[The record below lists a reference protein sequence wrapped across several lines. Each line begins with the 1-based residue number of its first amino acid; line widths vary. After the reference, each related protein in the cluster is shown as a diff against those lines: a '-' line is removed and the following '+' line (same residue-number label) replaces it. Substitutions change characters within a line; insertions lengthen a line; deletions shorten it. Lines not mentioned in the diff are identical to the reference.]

1 MTFWNWQ
8 ESASLADR
16 LIQYQVTRA
25 QEAEETYALK
35 NNLST
40 TKQKL
45 LDTSRKLEEANTLIG
60 DIKDRVSVGGQKK
73 IKKSLLYKQ
82 LKNVDW
88 NKLYIL
94 YSGRYSPF
102 FLYALFALII
112 WGWNLKQTEF
122 KTGQIK
128 SSFHDLCNDK
138 HIFVNRDG
146 VKEFANV
153 KGQKKKPTGQ
163 I

>member
-1 MTFWNWQ
+1 MWYLQ

-60 DIKDRVSVGGQKK
+60 DIKDRVSINGGENYRPRRWNLNRISYTITNNYDI
-73 IKKSLLYKQ
+73 IKYDYIIKFTFTYIYMLLHCILVAYSLLLYK
-82 LKNVDW
+82 
-88 NKLYIL
+88 LYIEIM
-94 YSGRYSPF
+94 S
-102 FLYALFALII
+102 
-112 WGWNLKQTEF
+112 
-122 KTGQIK
+122 
-128 SSFHDLCNDK
+128 
-138 HIFVNRDG
+138 
-146 VKEFANV
+146 
-153 KGQKKKPTGQ
+153 
-163 I
+163 

>member
-1 MTFWNWQ
+1 MTLWNWQ

-45 LDTSRKLEEANTLIG
+45 LDTSRKLEEANTLFG

-73 IKKSLLYKQ
+73 
-82 LKNVDW
+82 LK
-88 NKLYIL
+88 
-94 YSGRYSPF
+94 SPF
-102 FLYALFALII
+102 CK
-112 WGWNLKQTEF
+112 N
-122 KTGQIK
+122 
-128 SSFHDLCNDK
+128 N
-138 HIFVNRDG
+138 
-146 VKEFANV
+146 
-153 KGQKKKPTGQ
+153 
-163 I
+163 

>member
-1 MTFWNWQ
+1 MTLWNWQ

-60 DIKDRVSVGGQKK
+60 DIKDRVSVGDP
-73 IKKSLLYKQ
+73 
-82 LKNVDW
+82 KN
-88 NKLYIL
+88 
-94 YSGRYSPF
+94 
-102 FLYALFALII
+102 
-112 WGWNLKQTEF
+112 
-122 KTGQIK
+122 
-128 SSFHDLCNDK
+128 
-138 HIFVNRDG
+138 
-146 VKEFANV
+146 
-153 KGQKKKPTGQ
+153 
-163 I
+163 

>member
-1 MTFWNWQ
+1 MNDNLDLSLVYKCIMTLWNWQ

-60 DIKDRVSVGGQKK
+60 DIKDRVSVGGP
-73 IKKSLLYKQ
+73 
-82 LKNVDW
+82 KN
-88 NKLYIL
+88 
-94 YSGRYSPF
+94 
-102 FLYALFALII
+102 
-112 WGWNLKQTEF
+112 
-122 KTGQIK
+122 
-128 SSFHDLCNDK
+128 
-138 HIFVNRDG
+138 
-146 VKEFANV
+146 
-153 KGQKKKPTGQ
+153 
-163 I
+163 

>member
-1 MTFWNWQ
+1 MCYLQ

-60 DIKDRVSVGGQKK
+60 DIKDRVSINGGENYRK
-73 IKKSLLYKQ
+73 Y
-82 LKNVDW
+82 
-88 NKLYIL
+88 
-94 YSGRYSPF
+94 
-102 FLYALFALII
+102 
-112 WGWNLKQTEF
+112 
-122 KTGQIK
+122 
-128 SSFHDLCNDK
+128 
-138 HIFVNRDG
+138 
-146 VKEFANV
+146 
-153 KGQKKKPTGQ
+153 
-163 I
+163 